1 MSGFAKAFL
10 TALLLCV
17 AGLIGG
23 GASVAAQAPP
33 AENPQSG
40 SIGIEGIV
48 SGAAPATAP
57 TITFPTTGS
66 VITELPVTVTGVC
79 QTGYIVKVF
88 KNNVFGG
95 STVCVNGSYSIQI
108 DLFTGRN
115 ELVARMYD
123 DLDQPGPDSNKV
135 TVTYPFNV
143 AKLANRISLTSN
155 YAKRGAAPGETLTWP
170 ITLSGGVGPYAITID
185 WGDGKVTDVISQ
197 EFPGNFTAS
206 HIYDSAGLYNII
218 IRAVDKNGDI
228 AFLQLIGV
236 GNGELTQ
243 ASGEGTG
250 APEIREIVR
259 VLWWP
264 AAFAIPLTIISYWL
278 GKKSALAHLRK
289 QLGQK

>member
-1 MSGFAKAFL
+1 
-10 TALLLCV
+10 
-17 AGLIGG
+17 
-23 GASVAAQAPP
+23 
-33 AENPQSG
+33 
-40 SIGIEGIV
+40 
-48 SGAAPATAP
+48 
-57 TITFPTTGS
+57 
-66 VITELPVTVTGVC
+66 
-79 QTGYIVKVF
+79 VKVF